1 MKGLALLLPVLV
13 ALQVGVQPAPAWTW
27 PVDGPVLRPFVLGD
41 DPYAGGQH
49 RGVDIGAPAGTP
61 VRAPAA
67 GTVSF
72 AGTVPTGGKTITIR
86 TADGYAATL
95 QRLGST
101 SLSPGLAVREGDIVG
116 SVGDG
121 NEPYVY
127 LGVRKADERNG
138 YVDPLGLLPPLAPAP
153 ATDEQTPE
161 EPDPTPSPAHG
172 SGPRHHSHA
181 APTAAA
187 VEEPSV
193 EPARGTQVAPRA
205 STSRRPSEVRR
216 PPTEG
221 VVTSPRNARAARLPD
236 ALGSSVSLR
245 AATARR
251 TAPAG
256 ETVVP
261 AAGTALR
268 TVGTAGGL
276 AALLALGVVC
286 AVLARRGRELG
297 DAVAAHGAPA
307 VLLQGVAAPTEDA
320 DRLRLGQEDDVV
332 LHRDLER
339 ILLAEREPLPDLDGD
354 DDPAQVVDVA
364 DDPRLRCPS
373 DRALFRRARCRH
385 IRPHGISA
393 FRLRR
398 THETRPPALPFLTI
412 IRGCGAARSPSYD
425 CRA

>member
-13 ALQVGVQPAPAWTW
+13 ALQVGVQPALAWAW

-138 YVDPLGLLPPLAPAP
+138 YVDPLVLLPPLAPAP

-268 TVGTAGGL
+268 TVGTAAASSVTQLRHTARPRCSCKELRRPQKTQTVWGLDRRMTSSFTEISSGSFSPSENRFRISMGMTILPRSSMWRMIPVFVAPLIERSFGGRAVVTFDPTVFLPFGCGGL
-276 AALLALGVVC
+276 TKHV
-286 AVLARRGRELG
+286 
-297 DAVAAHGAPA
+297 P
-307 VLLQGVAAPTEDA
+307 
-320 DRLRLGQEDDVV
+320 
-332 LHRDLER
+332 
-339 ILLAEREPLPDLDGD
+339 PL
-354 DDPAQVVDVA
+354 
-364 DDPRLRCPS
+364 CH
-373 DRALFRRARCRH
+373 F
-385 IRPHGISA
+385 
-393 FRLRR
+393 
-398 THETRPPALPFLTI
+398 
-412 IRGCGAARSPSYD
+412 
-425 CRA
+425 

>member
-1 MKGLALLLPVLV
+1 MKGLTLLLPVLV
-13 ALQVGVQPAPAWTW
+13 ALQVGVQPALAWAW

-86 TADGYAATL
+86 TADGYAVTL

-101 SLSPGLAVREGDIVG
+101 FVPQALAVGEGDVVG
-116 SVGDG
+116 SVGQAT
-121 NEPYVY
+121 EPYVY
-127 LGVRKADERNG
+127 LGVRKADEPDG

-153 ATDEQTPE
+153 APDEPAPVD
-161 EPDPTPSPAHG
+161 PDPVPTPAHG
-172 SGPRHHSHA
+172 SGSRHHSHA
-181 APTAAA
+181 VPAPVA

-193 EPARGTQVAPRA
+193 EPAAAPRA
-205 STSRRPSEVRR
+205 RTSRRPSEVRH

-221 VVTSPRNARAARLPD
+221 VVGSPGHARAAQLPEASRSPVSLPD
-236 ALGSSVSLR
+236 ATVLR
-245 AATARR
+245 AAAPTGKTVAAAADAGPRPVWTA
-251 TAPAG
+251 A
-256 ETVVP
+256 
-261 AAGTALR
+261 
-268 TVGTAGGL
+268 GL
-276 AALLALGVVC
+276 AALLGLVALC
-286 AVLARRGRELG
+286 AGLARRRRELG

-307 VLLQGVAAPTEDA
+307 VLLQGVTAPTEDA

-339 ILLAEREPLPDLDGD
+339 VLLAEREALPDLDGD

-364 DDPRLRCPS
+364 DDPRLRCPPYGALFH
-373 DRALFRRARCRH
+373 RALCRSVRPQRFCLSFAADSTNQIPRIAISNHHPRLQGRAE
-385 IRPHGISA
+385 S
-393 FRLRR
+393 FV
-398 THETRPPALPFLTI
+398 
-412 IRGCGAARSPSYD
+412 
-425 CRA
+425 